1 MTRNTRQH
9 GALVLEMGIVGAIF
23 IMLILGVMDF
33 SRIYYCQSTL
43 KYAVSQGAR
52 FATTGGALQDENEEP
67 LTREESI
74 VLMIRELAGFS
85 DFVDDDID
93 ITAVTSGGSTVV
105 GPGGPG
111 DVVTV
116 RAEYHVDVLSPYLY
130 PFFTEGR
137 YTFEAVTTFRNEE
150 FPEA

>member
-1 MTRNTRQH
+1 MTRRNHQH

-52 FATTGGALQDENEEP
+52 FATTGGALEDENEEL

-85 DFVDDDID
+85 DFADDDIY
-93 ITAVTSGGSTVV
+93 ITAVTSGGATVV

-116 RAEYHVDVLSPYLY
+116 RAEYRVDVLSPYLY
-130 PFFTEGR
+130 HFFTDGR

>member
-1 MTRNTRQH
+1 MMGRNRQR
-9 GALVLEMGIVGAIF
+9 GAVVLEMGIVGAVF
-23 IMLILGVMDF
+23 IMLILGIMDF

-52 FATTGGALQDENEEP
+52 FATTGSALADENEEL

-74 VLMIRELAGFS
+74 VYMIRELAGFS
-85 DFVDDDID
+85 DLSDDDIE
-93 ITAVTSGGSTVV
+93 ITAVTTGGQAVA

-116 RAEYHVDVLSPYLY
+116 RANYRVDVLSPYLFH
-130 PFFTEGR
+130 FFTEGQ
-137 YTFEAVTTFRNEE
+137 YAFEAVTTFRNEE

>member
-1 MTRNTRQH
+1 MTGRNHQR
-9 GALVLEMGIVGAIF
+9 GALLLEMGIVGAMF
-23 IMLILGVMDF
+23 IMLILGIMDF

-52 FATTGGALQDENEEP
+52 FATTGGALENESDEL

-74 VLMIRELAGFS
+74 VYMIRELAGFS
-85 DFVDDDID
+85 DLSDADID
-93 ITAVTSGGSTVV
+93 ITATTSGGQTVA

-116 RAEYHVDVLSPYLY
+116 RAAYGVDVLSPYLFH
-130 PFFTEGR
+130 FFSGGR